1 MHPIAWGL
9 AALALLLAL
18 GLGAVRLL
26 EDHLVYV
33 PDRTPPR
40 LEGPGLER
48 VRAGSVTTA
57 DGLRLLTWRMP
68 PLRADAPVILYLHG
82 NGGNLGDRRRRLAR
96 FAGLG
101 WGALMVEWRGYG
113 GNPGRPSEAGLL
125 RDARAAL
132 AALQAEGHGQG
143 RIVVWGE
150 SLGTAVAVSLAAEQP
165 DALGALVLEL
175 PFTSLADLAAL
186 HFPWVPAPRL
196 LLRDRYDSL
205 STMPRVT
212 APTLILAGGQDRL
225 TPPAMAEA
233 LADAATVPVERWVA
247 PGAGHEDLATA
258 GGLDVV
264 LAFLAT
270 RGRLR

>member
-1 MHPIAWGL
+1 MHPIAWAL

-26 EDHLVYV
+26 QDHLIYV
-33 PDRTPPR
+33 PDRSPPR

-57 DGLRLLTWRMP
+57 DGLRLLTWGMG

-101 WGALMVEWRGYG
+101 WAALMVEWRGYG
-113 GNPGRPSEAGLL
+113 GNPGRPSEVGLL

-150 SLGTAVAVSLAAEQP
+150 SLGTAVAVALAAEQP
-165 DALGALVLEL
+165 DAIGALVLEL

-186 HFPWVPAPRL
+186 HFPWVPAPRR
-196 LLRDRYDSL
+196 LLRDRFDSRAAIA
-205 STMPRVT
+205 RVA
-212 APTLILAGGQDRL
+212 APVLILAGGQDQL

-233 LADAATVPVERWVA
+233 LAAAVTAPVEYWVA
-247 PGAGHEDLATA
+247 QGAGHEDLAAA
-258 GGLDVV
+258 GGFDVV
-264 LAFLAT
+264 TAFLA
-270 RGRLR
+270 RRLALR

>member
-1 MHPIAWGL
+1 MHPIAWAL

-18 GLGAVRLL
+18 GLGALWLLQDRLI
-26 EDHLVYV
+26 YA
-33 PDRTPPR
+33 PDRSPPR
-40 LEGPGLER
+40 LEGPGLES

-57 DGLRLLTWRMP
+57 DGLRLLTWGMP
-68 PLRADAPVILYLHG
+68 PLRANAPVILYLHG

-132 AALQAEGHGQG
+132 AALQAEVHGQQ

-150 SLGTAVAVSLAAEQP
+150 SLGTAVAVALAAEQP
-165 DALGALVLEL
+165 EAFGALVLEMR
-175 PFTSLADLAAL
+175 FTSLADLAAL

-196 LLRDRYDSL
+196 LLRDRFDSR
-205 STMPRVT
+205 MVIPRVA
-212 APTLILAGGQDRL
+212 APMLILAGGQDRL

-233 LADAATVPVERWVA
+233 LVAAATALVEYWVA
-247 PGAGHEDLATA
+247 QGAGHEELTT
-258 GGLDVV
+258 GEGFEVV
-264 LAFLAT
+264 TAFLA
-270 RGRLR
+270 RRLGLR

>member
-1 MHPIAWGL
+1 MHPIAWAL

-18 GLGAVRLL
+18 GLGALRLL
-26 EDHLVYV
+26 QDHLIYF
-33 PDRTPPR
+33 PDRTSPR
-40 LEGPGLER
+40 LEGAGLER

-57 DGLRLLTWRMP
+57 DGLRLLTWGMP
-68 PLRADAPVILYLHG
+68 PLRADAPMILYLHG

-113 GNPGRPSEAGLL
+113 GNPGQPSEAGLL
-125 RDARAAL
+125 RDAHAAL
-132 AALQAEGHGQG
+132 AALQAEGYGQG

-150 SLGTAVAVSLAAEQP
+150 SLGTAVAVALAAEQP
-165 DALGALVLEL
+165 DALGALVLEM

-196 LLRDRYDSL
+196 LLRDRYD
-205 STMPRVT
+205 TRTTIARVT
-212 APTLILAGGQDRL
+212 APVLILAGSEDRL

-233 LADAATVPVERWVA
+233 LAAAATAPVEYWVA
-247 PGAGHEDLATA
+247 QGAGHEELTT
-258 GGLDVV
+258 GGGFAVV
-264 LAFLAT
+264 TAFLAS
-270 RGRLR
+270 RLALR